1 MAVEERLEDVSSR
14 IARTLRAHR
23 RARELSIGELAK
35 RAGLSK
41 TLISRLEAGAGNPSV
56 ETLWRLANALDVP
69 LGMLIENDEPPRTR
83 LIEPDEGP
91 IVVSEGGFL
100 GRLILAEGRDHRT
113 EVYELRIA
121 PDVDYRSEAHAPG
134 TEELVVC
141 VSGSVEVGPDG
152 QEVVLSPGGALWF
165 PADLPHRY
173 RAEHESRALLVMS
186 YPPTAVRQPAGP
198 AGRDESGP
206 WAAGRRDELS
216 VHPPASPTTSK

>member
-1 MAVEERLEDVSSR
+1 VAVEERLEDVAGR

-41 TLISRLEAGAGNPSV
+41 TLISRLETGAGNPSV

-69 LGMLIENDEPPRTR
+69 LGMLIESDEPPRTR

-121 PDVDYRSEAHAPG
+121 PGVDYRSEPHPPG

-141 VSGSVEVGPDG
+141 VSGSVEVGPEA
-152 QEVVLSPGGALWF
+152 QELVLSPGGALWF

-173 RAEHESRALLVMS
+173 RAEQESRALLVMS
-186 YPPTAVRQPAGP
+186 YPPTAAVRQPGGT
-198 AGRDESGP
+198 GR
-206 WAAGRRDELS
+206 
-216 VHPPASPTTSK
+216 